1 MITIQQVTSNVRSV
15 PRQSR
20 HLLTRL
26 TVFSMTVFNIARS
39 IFRMYSVMAIF
50 KSSIVLY
57 CNRHVHRDFLIT
69 LYKSRK
75 LIYMCQLFSLCPQ
88 SATYNRRIRV
98 GFIHFSYDRSRFSYP
113 DVFLTIIRRQKM
125 FDTGP
130 YCVGLR
136 QRSFRRVR
144 KIAKTNISF
153 VMSVRPPCRPH
164 GTPRLPLDG
173 FSLNLILKHFFENMS
188 RKLKFH

>member
-1 MITIQQVTSNVRSV
+1 
-15 PRQSR
+15 
-20 HLLTRL
+20 
-26 TVFSMTVFNIARS
+26 VFSKTVFNKARS
-39 IFRMYSVMAIF
+39 TFQMYSVMAFF

-57 CNRHVHRDFLIT
+57 CNRQVHRDFLIT

-88 SATYNRRIRV
+88 SATRNRRIRV
-98 GFIHFSYDRSRFSYP
+98 GFIHFPYDRSRFSYS
-113 DVFLTIIRRQKM
+113 DVFLIIIRRQKM

-130 YCVGLR
+130 CCVGLR
-136 QRSFRRVR
+136 QRSFRRIR

-173 FSLNLILKHFFENMS
+173 FSLNLILKPFFSKICRENWS
-188 RKLKFH
+188 FTEVWQE